1 MRMEKVRE
9 IFLKC
14 SKDIVY
20 ILFALIILYLFLI
33 SLFTTCTMAYTDEH
47 IFFVKDYPQLLLPG
61 LLFLLLILFWLK
73 AYVIEKNNK
82 WKEKISGEFG
92 RGILVGIT
100 IIWFIVLLWWIFKV
114 PAIPVADQASVFY
127 RAQEFLGGDYTYW
140 KPGKYMDMYPYQNT
154 MLLFF
159 SIFHFVFKESALL
172 SVKLFNLICWYGSI
186 LAICKL
192 AERYFGKRTA
202 VGTYMTLLWFFPAWS
217 YVTFIYGTIP
227 GLCFAAWGVLQEKKF
242 EETGKN
248 RHLILAGI
256 LLLLAVL
263 WKSNY
268 IIFVI
273 AVCIMLLVH
282 AVREKQLKP
291 FLGILLIL
299 ILYGIGYQG
308 ALSFVGAVTGENTGR
323 GILFIGSIV
332 DGLQES
338 VMAPGW
344 FNGYAE
350 ILYMEHWDDAALMQ
364 SLALEDLKNTVSV
377 FAQQP
382 DYALR
387 FFARKTA
394 SMWSFP
400 LLECNTLITKGHD
413 RFYATGIFENILY
426 DGQPLN
432 VLLLLWLDVLQSIL
446 YFGTVLYLIF
456 DRKKADLKKAGLI
469 ICFLGGFLFYL
480 FWEAKCQYILPYYL
494 LLFPY
499 GIEGFRAALQRFA
512 ELREEWKEK
521 GQASKKGYL
530 KMLGQDRGVKCLAA
544 VVLLVVLIGVIPG
557 NITASAFKFGTDTVD
572 YRWFCNNNEIN
583 YTIGG

>member
-1 MRMEKVRE
+1 MEKTRE
-9 IFLKC
+9 FFLKC
-14 SKDIVY
+14 SENIVY
-20 ILFALIILYLFLI
+20 ILFASIILYLFLI

-47 IFFVKDYPQLLLPG
+47 IFFVKDYPQLLMPG
-61 LLFLLLILFWLK
+61 LLFLLFVLFRLK
-73 AYVIEKNNK
+73 VYADRKLRKRTDGGLPEEWCDRMLAGV
-82 WKEKISGEFG
+82 
-92 RGILVGIT
+92 T
-100 IIWFIVLLWWIFKV
+100 IVWFAALLWWIWRA
-114 PAIPVADQASVFY
+114 PALPTADQASVFL
-127 RAQEFLGGDYTYW
+127 RAKDFVAGDYTYW
-140 KPGKYMDMYPYQNT
+140 QPGEYMDVYPYQNA
-154 MLLFF
+154 MVLFF
-159 SIFHFVFKESALL
+159 AAFHFLFGEGALITI
-172 SVKLFNLICWYGSI
+172 KLFNLICWYAGI
-186 LAICKL
+186 LAVCRL
-192 AERYFGKRTA
+192 TGRYFGRRTA
-202 VGTYMTLLWFFPAWS
+202 AGTYLALLWFFPAWS

-227 GLCFAAWGVLQEKKF
+227 GLCFAVWGVLQEKKF

-248 RHLILAGI
+248 RHLILTGV

-282 AVREKQLKP
+282 AVREGQIKP
-291 FLGILLIL
+291 LWGVLWTAG
-299 ILYGIGYQG
+299 LYLAGTHGVS
-308 ALSFVGAVTGENTGR
+308 AFVEAVTGGDAGR

-338 VMAPGW
+338 VRAPGW
-344 FNGYAE
+344 YNGYAE
-350 ILYMEHWDDAALMQ
+350 ILYSKHRDDTALMKI
-364 SLALEDLKNTVSV
+364 LAAEDLRSTVSV

-446 YFGTVLYLIF
+446 YFGIVLYLIF

-480 FWEAKCQYILPYYL
+480 FWEAKCQYIFPYYL

-512 ELREEWKEK
+512 EIREEREEK

-530 KMLGQDRGVKCLAA
+530 KMLGQDRGVKCLLAL
-544 VVLLVVLIGVIPG
+544 VLLIVLIGVIPG
-557 NITASAFKFGTDTVD
+557 NFMDSAFKFGTDTVD
-572 YRWFCNNNEIN
+572 YRWFCNNSEIN